1 MKLLIDFFPII
12 LFFIAYKLY
21 GIYVATIT
29 AIIASLAQ
37 VAWLR
42 WRRGRFESMPLITLA
57 LIAVFGGLTLLL
69 RDPIFVMWKPTI
81 VNWLFAIA
89 FLGGSLIGKRPL
101 VERMME
107 QAISV
112 PAPVWRRLNWAWV
125 AFFLV
130 SGLANLFVV
139 YIGSGF
145 YVAEQALIAATGITA
160 VDLNACAEQFSGQS
174 LALCE
179 TAHQSEAVWVNFKL
193 FGMMGL
199 TILFVIGQAF
209 YLARY
214 IQDSEPLETDP
225 EDRNPAS
232 TPSPATSGDIR

>member
-12 LFFIAYKLY
+12 LFFIAYKLS

-29 AIIASLAQ
+29 AIIAALAQ

-42 WRRGRFESMPLITLA
+42 WRHGSVEKMPLITLA
-57 LIAVFGGLTLLL
+57 LILVFGGLTLLL

-81 VNWLFAIA
+81 VNWLFAGA
-89 FLGGSLIGKRPL
+89 FLGTSLVGKRPL
-101 VERMME
+101 VERMMG
-107 QAISV
+107 QAVSL
-112 PAPVWRRLNWAWV
+112 PAPIWRRLNWAWV
-125 AFFLV
+125 LFFLI

-145 YVAEQALIAATGITA
+145 YAAEQALIAATAITA
-160 VDLNACAEQFSGQS
+160 IDLNSCADQFIGQP
-174 LALCE
+174 LLLCE
-179 TAHQSEAVWVNFKL
+179 TAHESEAVWVNFKL

-209 YLARY
+209 YLARHF
-214 IQDSEPLETDP
+214 QDADPADLDPGQSEPAQDP
-225 EDRNPAS
+225 LA
-232 TPSPATSGDIR
+232 ATSGDIR